1 MRGGRRVCYW
11 RGMGVGKYTNDL
23 GGTGRSLSVIYFGPT
38 MTEGG
43 GDFDRRVGEREETVS
58 FVMFGK

>member
-23 GGTGRSLSVIYFGPT
+23 GGTGRSLLVIYFGPT
-38 MTEGG
+38 MTGG
-43 GDFDRRVGEREETVS
+43 GGGLIVVLERGRKLFHS
-58 FVMFGK
+58 